1 MLASLMVAEHMV
13 RRTFSRPVGGAAEV
27 AAEVAVL
34 VFAVVGGEG
43 RVGLT
48 AD

>member
-27 AAEVAVL
+27 AVL
-34 VFAVVGGEG
+34 VVGGEG
-43 RVGLT
+43 RVGAT